1 MSTYLRGRLYHTDSW
16 VILEEFGGEEKDL
29 SEELTVVLAADGR
42 LVMGGRGRWL
52 SRNEKVRVQF
62 GRNVVVW
69 AFSRTQPRESLE
81 TALGRFG
88 LGALRWGHVIGRIW
102 RSAEGWFS
110 VPSFFAIL
118 CPGMYWL
125 AAVHSWAISPC
136 ERSFGFYLQEPRY

>member
-1 MSTYLRGRLYHTDSW
+1 M
-16 VILEEFGGEEKDL
+16 EEFGGEEKDL

-102 RSAEGWFS
+102 RSAEG
-110 VPSFFAIL
+110 
-118 CPGMYWL
+118 
-125 AAVHSWAISPC
+125 
-136 ERSFGFYLQEPRY
+136 